1 MKRSNISII
10 FLLVVIVLLTV
21 FSFSSKTS
29 FKLEK
34 SNKWGSNYIAAL
46 PTPMILAKRFHP
58 DLSGVFL
65 TKDTGLKNKLQREVN
80 GYRQP
85 VEVHCRSD
93 T

>member
-1 MKRSNISII
+1 MGQQLYCGITHAND
-10 FLLVVIVLLTV
+10 F
-21 FSFSSKTS
+21 
-29 FKLEK
+29 
-34 SNKWGSNYIAAL
+34 A
-46 PTPMILAKRFHP
+46 
-58 DLSGVFL
+58 GVFL